1 MKENIIFATLFSVII
16 IIAQI
21 LYRIYFLD
29 LPFYF
34 NKSDVNNFI
43 QQILTLYATA
53 IIFALIN
60 KKLK

>member
-43 QQILTLYATA
+43 QQILTLYAIA